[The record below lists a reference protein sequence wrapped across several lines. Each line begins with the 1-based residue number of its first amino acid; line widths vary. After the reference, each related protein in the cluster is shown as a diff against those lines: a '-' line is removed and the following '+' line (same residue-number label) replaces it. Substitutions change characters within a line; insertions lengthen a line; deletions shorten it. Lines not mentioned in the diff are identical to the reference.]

1 MTWNLACPD
10 WEERLRTGRSL
21 IPDLPLYRENADR
34 AVAAFDKLKLS
45 DVVGAPPLRTACGDW
60 FRDTVRALHGSL
72 APLTGERHIREVF
85 CLVPKK
91 NSKTSYGAG
100 LMLASLLLNTRPKAV
115 FLLVAPT
122 QDITEIAFSQVEGM
136 IGLDPGLQDL
146 LHVQRHL
153 KRITDRR
160 NSATLEVMS
169 FDPAVLTGQKPAGIL
184 LDELHVVASNAKA
197 ASAVGQ
203 LRGGM
208 IAYSESFLV
217 IISTQSEVQPAGI
230 FRTELNKARAI
241 RDGRQAGRML
251 PVIYE
256 LPPSIAK
263 DRSQWSDPAN
273 WPMITPNRGRSIT
286 IDRLIEDFATAQESG
301 EEEVRRWASQHLN
314 IEIGVGLHSDRWRGA
329 DYWEQCAD
337 PTLTPQKILAR
348 SDVIVA
354 GGDGG
359 GLDDLLGLAVIG
371 RDKNTRQWMMWTKA
385 WCHSGVLELR
395 KSEAARLR
403 DFERDGS
410 LRIIDRLPLDIEEL
424 VDTIAE
430 IDQSGLLSAIGLDPA
445 GIGGIV
451 DALAARGIQNW
462 DGQPDRVIGVTQ
474 GFRLQAAIKTL
485 ERKLCDGTIT
495 HCGQPLM
502 NWCVGNAKIELR
514 GNAVMITKAASGV
527 GKIDPLMAAFNA
539 VELMSRDPEAA
550 VPYADG
556 RELLII

>member
-1 MTWNLACPD
+1 MTWNLACVD
-10 WEERLRTGRSL
+10 WEDRLRAGRSL
-21 IPDLPLYRENADR
+21 ILDLPLYRENADR
-34 AVAAFDKLKLS
+34 AVAVFDKLKLS
-45 DVVGAPPLRTACGDW
+45 DVVGSPSLKAACGDW
-60 FRDTVRALHGSL
+60 FRDIIRALHGSL
-72 APLTGERHIREVF
+72 DPLTGERHIREVF

-100 LMLASLLLNTRPKAV
+100 LMLTSLLLNTRPKAV

-256 LPPSIAK
+256 FPPSIAK
-263 DRSQWSDPAN
+263 DRAAWSDPAN

-329 DYWEQCAD
+329 DYWEKCAD
-337 PTLTPQKILAR
+337 PELTPQKILAR

-371 RDKNTRQWMMWTKA
+371 RDKETRQWLMWNKA

-395 KSEAARLR
+395 KSEAGRLR

-410 LRIIDRLPLDIEEL
+410 LRIVDQLPLDIEEM
-424 VDTIAE
+424 VDVIAE
-430 IDQSGLLSAIGLDPA
+430 IDQSGLLSAVGLDPA

-451 DALAARGIQNW
+451 DALAARGIANE
-462 DGQPDRVIGVTQ
+462 DGRPDRLVAVTQ
-474 GFRLQAAIKTL
+474 GFRLQGAIKTL

-539 VELMSRDPEAA
+539 VELMSRDTEAA
-550 VPYADG
+550 MPYSDG
-556 RELLII
+556 RSLLII